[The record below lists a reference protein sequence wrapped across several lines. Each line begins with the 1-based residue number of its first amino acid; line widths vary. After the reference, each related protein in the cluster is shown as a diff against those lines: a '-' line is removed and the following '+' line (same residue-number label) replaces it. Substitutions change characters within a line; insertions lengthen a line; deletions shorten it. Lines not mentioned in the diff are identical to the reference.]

1 VRAILDLR
9 ATVVCCTPT
18 YAIHLAEVAAQEQ
31 LDLTKSAVRLLS
43 VAGEPGGSIPAVR
56 ERLQQLWPGARI
68 HDHHGMTEVG
78 PVSFEDPTIPCS
90 LRVIE
95 SSYLAEVIDPQTL
108 QPVADG
114 AVGELVLTT
123 LGRTGSPLLR
133 YRTGDL
139 VKPRVADDGA
149 FLLLEGGILGR
160 ADDMIVV
167 RGVNVYPSAVDE
179 IVRGLAGIAEYRVRV
194 LNAAAL
200 AELRVE
206 IEPQT
211 GHDGKTLAAALERR
225 FSTALALRVPVQA
238 VAAGAL
244 PRFEMKA
251 RRWVRE

>member
-1 VRAILDLR
+1 
-9 ATVVCCTPT
+9 
-18 YAIHLAEVAAQEQ
+18 
-31 LDLTKSAVRLLS
+31 
-43 VAGEPGGSIPAVR
+43 
-56 ERLQQLWPGARI
+56 
-68 HDHHGMTEVG
+68 MTEVG
-78 PVSFEDPTIPCS
+78 PVSFEDPAIPCS

-139 VKPRVADDGA
+139 VKPRVADDGT

-200 AELRVE
+200 AELVVE
-206 IEPQT
+206 IEPQP
-211 GHDGKTLAAALERR
+211 GHDGKALAATLERR
-225 FSTALALRVPVQA
+225 FSAALALRVPVQA